1 MLQLNIIVTK
11 TNRNAILLMK
21 RKKTKGTDLILK
33 TMDNLGNERTKF
45 LIQFYMLKR
54 FNLTIIMS
62 CHDVQRWTWLYFLK
76 IRLILSWKVIKKTIS
91 SLHCISRCDC
101 PIFLYIRKLEIYDF
115 RIRLLNDVCLYQTL
129 VLILNINIY
138 KTLVGYVCVEC

>member
-1 MLQLNIIVTK
+1 
-11 TNRNAILLMK
+11 MK

-62 CHDVQRWTWLYFLK
+62 CHDVQR
-76 IRLILSWKVIKKTIS
+76 
-91 SLHCISRCDC
+91 
-101 PIFLYIRKLEIYDF
+101 
-115 RIRLLNDVCLYQTL
+115 
-129 VLILNINIY
+129 
-138 KTLVGYVCVEC
+138 